1 MAQRFTLSLSFTV
14 QGRPFMLSSTSRVP
28 VRFTSSARSWL
39 RLTWSFWPC
48 QWMKK
53 SRPRQLSGR
62 EGFMRSLPSSILTP
76 PKPKTTDCQTPA
88 REAAWMP
95 ASLVFM
101 LGPTSMAAAFWK
113 SS

>member
-62 EGFMRSLPSSILTP
+62 EVHAEPAVQHPDAAEAEDDGLP
-76 PKPKTTDCQTPA
+76 DA
-88 REAAWMP
+88 REGGAWMP